1 MAMSGLAASRRL
13 CRLGAALIIAI
24 FSGAAAGP
32 RAGSAAAAGSGTVT
46 RTDAAGTVWLCRPGL
61 ANDPCTANL
70 DTTIVSAGG
79 SSTVKTVKPA
89 ADPPVDCF
97 YVYPTVS
104 GEMDVNADLRVQ
116 PAETST
122 AIAQAARFSQVCRVW
137 APMYRQRTLISL
149 AIPVALTE
157 ASDLVAYNSALAGWK
172 DYLAHYNDGRP
183 IVFLGHSQGASI
195 LIELLRTQIDPNP
208 ALRRRMVS
216 AIILGGNVTVPLS
229 ASATGSFRHIPACSS
244 ARQTG
249 CVIAYSSFPSQP
261 PADSYFGRPGQG
273 LDLLSNN
280 EATKGLKV
288 LCVNPAA
295 LGGGSGVLD
304 PYYPVTA
311 LPAAGERVTTPWVEY
326 PDQYMAVCRSG
337 GGATWLQVTPVSTR
351 GDPRPQVP
359 DTDGPRWGFHVA
371 DVNLALGNLV
381 SDVRQEVA
389 AYFAAHP
396 AHA

>member
-1 MAMSGLAASRRL
+1 MLGLVALPRL
-13 CRLGAALIIAI
+13 CRLGVALIVALSSCAAI
-24 FSGAAAGP
+24 GP
-32 RAGSAAAAGSGTVT
+32 RAGSAAASGSGAVT

-61 ANDPCTANL
+61 ANDPCAAGL
-70 DTTIVSAGG
+70 DTTVVRADG
-79 SSTVKTVKPA
+79 SRTVKIVKPA

-97 YVYPTVS
+97 YAYPTVS
-104 GEMDVNADLRVQ
+104 GEVGINADLNVQ

-122 AIAQAARFSQVCRVW
+122 AIAQAAQFSQVCRVW
-137 APMYRQRTLISL
+137 APMYRQRTLVSL
-149 AIPVALTE
+149 AIPVALTA
-157 ASDLVAYNSALAGWK
+157 ASDLVAYDSALAGWK

-183 IVFLGHSQGASI
+183 IVFLGHSQGASV

-216 AIILGGNVTVPLS
+216 AIILGGNVTVPVS
-229 ASATGSFRHIPACSS
+229 PSATGSFLHIPACSS
-244 ARQTG
+244 ARQIG

-273 LDLLSNN
+273 LDLMSNK

-295 LGGGSGVLD
+295 LSGGTGVLD

-311 LPAAGERVTTPWVEY
+311 LPPAGARITTPWVEY
-326 PDQYMAVCRSG
+326 PDQYTAVCRSD
-337 GGATWLQVTPVSTR
+337 GGATWLQVTPVSSR
-351 GDPRPQVP
+351 GDPRHRVP

-381 SDVRQEVA
+381 PDVRQEVM
-389 AYFAAHP
+389 AYFVAHP